1 MLFLHCEILTFIL
14 ESSLSKYTSDSKRKC
29 KYQTWALTSCP
40 AERWDVG
47 ILHVMVEG
55 AAGDELVVNFFKV
68 VHFKPFHY
76 NLSIKY
82 PFFSAKMSK
91 TWFQQ
96 GGPGGGFISCT
107 KEVPGPPICNKL
119 TKKFDHL
126 HWKCISSVAPYCIS
140 YSADSARSPSQ
151 NRRQM

>member
-40 AERWDVG
+40 AERWDAG

-55 AAGDELVVNFFKV
+55 AAWDELVVNFFKV

-91 TWFQQ
+91 KINLQNYVFSEQFLWVNRIFKEYLGLGLNWFF
-96 GGPGGGFISCT
+96 PGYFLDLDPGFLLGI
-107 KEVPGPPICNKL
+107 
-119 TKKFDHL
+119 
-126 HWKCISSVAPYCIS
+126 
-140 YSADSARSPSQ
+140 
-151 NRRQM
+151 

>member
-1 MLFLHCEILTFIL
+1 MQIPNV
-14 ESSLSKYTSDSKRKC
+14 SSDQLSGRAVRCWD
-29 KYQTWALTSCP
+29 TSCHG
-40 AERWDVG
+40 RGRCWRRVG
-47 ILHVMVEG
+47 GQL
-55 AAGDELVVNFFKV
+55 F
-68 VHFKPFHY
+68 HFKPFHY

-119 TKKFDHL
+119 TKKIDHL

>member
-82 PFFSAKMSK
+82 PFFFSK
-91 TWFQQ
+91 NVENMVPTGRPRRRIYILYKRSTWSSYLQQ
-96 GGPGGGFISCT
+96 TDQKIWSFALEMYFLSCSLLYFLLGGLCSVSIS
-107 KEVPGPPICNKL
+107 K
-119 TKKFDHL
+119 
-126 HWKCISSVAPYCIS
+126 
-140 YSADSARSPSQ
+140 
-151 NRRQM
+151 

>member
-1 MLFLHCEILTFIL
+1 MQISNV
-14 ESSLSKYTSDSKRKC
+14 SSDQLSGRAVRCWD
-29 KYQTWALTSCP
+29 TSCHG
-40 AERWDVG
+40 RGRCWRRIG
-47 ILHVMVEG
+47 GQLFQSG
-55 AAGDELVVNFFKV
+55 
-68 VHFKPFHY
+68 PFQTFPLQSL
-76 NLSIKY
+76 NKISV
-82 PFFSAKMSK
+82 FSAKMSK

-107 KEVPGPPICNKL
+107 KEVPGPPIWNKL

-140 YSADSARSPSQ
+140 YSADSAWSPSQ